1 MEGYDN
7 KLYRITSQ
15 VRARLSSSHESSS
28 SPTEFESRVK
38 FEPDRVRVTS
48 QVRARPSS
56 SHESSSSPTEFES
69 RVKYESTDFSP
80 YFDFSFLF
88 PVLYTR
94 DMRTPSFK
102 LKILIFFT
110 AVD

>member
-28 SPTEFESRVK
+28 NPTEFESRVK

-56 SHESSSSPTEFES
+56 SHVSSSSQLI
-69 RVKYESTDFSP
+69 FSP
-80 YFDFSFLF
+80 YFSFLF
-88 PVLYTR
+88 PVSN
-94 DMRTPSFK
+94 DTPEIREHRVLS
-102 LKILIFFT
+102 
-110 AVD
+110 

>member
-15 VRARLSSSHESSS
+15 VRARLSSSRESSS
-28 SPTEFESRVK
+28 SPPEFESRVE

-48 QVRARPSS
+48 RVRARPSS
-56 SHESSSSPTEFES
+56 GHVSSSSQLIFP
-69 RVKYESTDFSP
+69 P

-88 PVLYTR
+88 PVSN
-94 DMRTPSFK
+94 DTPEIREHRVLS
-102 LKILIFFT
+102 
-110 AVD
+110 

>member
-56 SHESSSSPTEFES
+56 SHVSSSSQLI
-69 RVKYESTDFSP
+69 FSP
-80 YFDFSFLF
+80 YFDSSFLF
-88 PVLYTR
+88 PVSNDTSEIREHRVL
-94 DMRTPSFK
+94 S
-102 LKILIFFT
+102 
-110 AVD
+110 

>member
-28 SPTEFESRVK
+28 NPTEFESRVK

-56 SHESSSSPTEFES
+56 SHVSSSSQLI
-69 RVKYESTDFSP
+69 FSP

-88 PVLYTR
+88 PVSN
-94 DMRTPSFK
+94 DTPEIREHRVLS
-102 LKILIFFT
+102 
-110 AVD
+110 

>member
-15 VRARLSSSHESSS
+15 VRARLSSSRESSSSHESSS

-56 SHESSSSPTEFES
+56 SHVSSSSQLI
-69 RVKYESTDFSP
+69 FSP
-80 YFDFSFLF
+80 HFDFSFFF

-94 DMRTPSFK
+94 DTRTPSFK